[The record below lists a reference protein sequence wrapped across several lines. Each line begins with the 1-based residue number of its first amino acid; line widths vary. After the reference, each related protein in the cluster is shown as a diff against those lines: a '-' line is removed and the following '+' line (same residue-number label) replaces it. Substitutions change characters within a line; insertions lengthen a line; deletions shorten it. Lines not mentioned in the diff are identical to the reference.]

1 VGRDQPEA
9 WQTNAPGPF
18 ATIGDVSIWSLG
30 DQRFRVQSPAGDE
43 KIEGFAEARRRAH
56 ELADV

>member
-1 VGRDQPEA
+1 MDREPEP
-9 WQTNAPGPF
+9 WQTNAAGPF

-43 KIEGFAEARRRAH
+43 EVEGFQKARQRAR
-56 ELADV
+56 ELAGV